1 MLPHSYW
8 WPIDLHLIVYL
19 PLHWFFICFEMTIQ
33 NKELIR
39 FCLLTHGGQVTMVFH
54 RRWFFFFSTFTY
66 KFTIIY
72 SGDNIKLTVDICKRL
87 PYIYTL
93 LMLWLFQFYLNVSVY
108 LDILAKKTNI
118 VSSLYIY
125 IYPPFYHIEDI
136 QNTFK

>member
-1 MLPHSYW
+1 M
-8 WPIDLHLIVYL
+8 
-19 PLHWFFICFEMTIQ
+19 
-33 NKELIR
+33 
-39 FCLLTHGGQVTMVFH
+39 GGQVTMVFH

-87 PYIYTL
+87 PYNIKLTVDICKRLPYIYTL
-93 LMLWLFQFYLNVSVY
+93 LQMLWLFQFYLNVSVY